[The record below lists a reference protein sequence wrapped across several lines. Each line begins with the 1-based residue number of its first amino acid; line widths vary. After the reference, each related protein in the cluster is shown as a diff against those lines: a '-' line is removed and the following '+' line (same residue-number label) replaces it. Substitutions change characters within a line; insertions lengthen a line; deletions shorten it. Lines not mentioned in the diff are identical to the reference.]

1 MAPGEYVLE
10 ISRTTSGNSRAFSV
24 GWLFPEPAAVPGDV
38 NGDGVVNVSDL
49 LMVISAWGSCTDCPE
64 DLDGDGEVNVSD
76 LLLILSYWQ

>member
-1 MAPGEYVLE
+1 M
-10 ISRTTSGNSRAFSV
+10 
-24 GWLFPEPAAVPGDV
+24 PGDV